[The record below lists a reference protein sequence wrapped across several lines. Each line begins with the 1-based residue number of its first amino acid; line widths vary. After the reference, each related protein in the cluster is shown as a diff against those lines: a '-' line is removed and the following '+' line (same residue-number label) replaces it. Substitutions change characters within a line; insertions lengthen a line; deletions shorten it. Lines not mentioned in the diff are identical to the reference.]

1 MRHSR
6 AYYVVLAGIFLVTL
20 CEPYTSTVFL
30 PNPVDAFVNVI
41 WAVVQCAAV
50 FCVGVDVYRVIRRRV

>member
-6 AYYVVLAGIFLVTL
+6 AYYVVLVGIGILSI
-20 CEPYTSTVFL
+20 CEPYTSTAFL

-50 FCVGVDVYRVIRRRV
+50 FCVGVDAYRVIRRRV